1 MAENTKNVENLQK
14 EIPADLFVLT
24 ESHSSDREKIATKS
38 MNFWQDASL
47 RLRKNKMAMLGFWLI
62 VLLIIFSV
70 LAPSSLFAFKNA
82 DGTPFRFDA
91 APILVDEDG
100 KEVKKEDIAFLPPRI
115 PYVEKLGIFN
125 GVSKLERGSWDIF
138 IGNLPKDDEFKE
150 LTKPQNRKKLVE
162 RLGIAYHPFDVN
174 VVKITKKDGVKY
186 ITLKVLKDKKEVE
199 IPLKDMISEY
209 SRFQPDVFELVS
221 SKVDDKGVE
230 MLVVNADEYAINN
243 VKNMYFW
250 FGTDKLA
257 LDIWTRLWIGVSI
270 SLLIAVISM
279 IIDFFIGII
288 YGTVAG
294 FYGGTM
300 IDNVMMRFA
309 EIWGS
314 IPSLVLMI
322 IMLSIEKKIGLF
334 LKGTFNP
341 ILQIFN
347 PGAELGNNEVRFM
360 ILIFAM
366 SLSGWIGVAR
376 VVRAQ
381 ILKLRDQEFIL
392 ASRTLGASKIRLMRK
407 HLFPNI
413 IGQLMVMATFS
424 IPGAIFYEAFL
435 SFIGLGLPIPMSSL
449 GVLVNDGYKSIQS
462 RPTML
467 IIPAFIMSIL
477 MLSINLLANGLR
489 DALDPRM
496 R

>member
-1 MAENTKNVENLQK
+1 MEENKKNEDLKNVS
-14 EIPADLFVLT
+14 ADLFVLT
-24 ESHSSDREKIATKS
+24 EGKSSEMEKIATKS
-38 MNFWQDASL
+38 LNFWQDASL
-47 RLRKNKMAMLGFWLI
+47 RLRKNKMAMVGFWAIILLI
-62 VLLIIFSV
+62 VFSV
-70 LAPSSLFAFKNA
+70 LAPSSFFAFKNA
-82 DGTPFRFDA
+82 DGTPFRYDA

-100 KEVKKEDIAFLPPRI
+100 KEIKKEDIAYLPPRI
-115 PYVEKLGIFN
+115 PYVEKLGIFD
-125 GVSKLERGSWDIF
+125 GMATLERGSWDVF
-138 IGNLPKDDEFKE
+138 IGTLPKDDEFKD
-150 LTKPQNRKKLVE
+150 LIKPQNRKKLVE
-162 RLGIAYHPFDVN
+162 RLGIAYHPFDIN
-174 VVKITKKDGVKY
+174 VVKITQKEGEKY

-199 IPLKDMISEY
+199 IPLKDMISEF
-209 SRFQPDVFELVS
+209 SRFQPDNFKLIS
-221 SKVDDKGVE
+221 TKVDDKGVE
-230 MLVVNADEYAINN
+230 MLTVEADEYAIKN
-243 VKNMYFW
+243 VKNLYFW

-257 LDIWTRLWIGVSI
+257 LDIWTRLWIGVGI
-270 SLLIAVISM
+270 SLLIALISM
-279 IIDFFIGII
+279 CIDFFIGII
-288 YGTVAG
+288 YGTIAG
-294 FYGGTM
+294 FYGGTA
-300 IDNVMMRFA
+300 IDNLMMRFA

-322 IMLSIEKKIGLF
+322 IMLSIEKSISIQ
-334 LKGTFNP
+334 LKSFFATFGIELSN
-341 ILQIFN
+341 
-347 PGAELGNNEVRFM
+347 GAVRFL
-360 ILIFAM
+360 ILVFAM

-449 GVLVNDGYKSIQS
+449 GVLVSEGYKSIQS

-467 IIPAFIMSIL
+467 LIPAFIMSVL

>member
-1 MAENTKNVENLQK
+1 MEENKKNEDLKNVS
-14 EIPADLFVLT
+14 ADLFVLT
-24 ESHSSDREKIATKS
+24 EGKSSDMEKIATKS
-38 MNFWQDASL
+38 LNFWQDASL
-47 RLRKNKMAMLGFWLI
+47 RLRKNKMAMVGFWAI
-62 VLLIIFSV
+62 ILLIIFSV
-70 LAPSSLFAFKNA
+70 LAPSSFFAFKNA
-82 DGTPFRFDA
+82 DGTPFRYDA

-100 KEVKKEDIAFLPPRI
+100 NEIKKEDIAYLPPRI
-115 PYVEKLGIFN
+115 PYVEKLGIFD
-125 GVSKLERGSWDIF
+125 GMATLERGSWDVF
-138 IGNLPKDDEFKE
+138 IGTLPKDDEFKD
-150 LTKPQNRKKLVE
+150 LIKPQNRKKLVE
-162 RLGIAYHPFDVN
+162 RLGIAYHPFDIN
-174 VVKITKKDGVKY
+174 VVKITQKEGEKY

-199 IPLKDMISEY
+199 IPLKDMISEF
-209 SRFQPDVFELVS
+209 SRFQPDNFKLIS
-221 SKVDDKGVE
+221 TKVDDKGVE
-230 MLVVNADEYAINN
+230 MLTVEADEYAIKN
-243 VKNMYFW
+243 VKNLYFW

-257 LDIWTRLWIGVSI
+257 LDIWTRLWIGVGI
-270 SLLIAVISM
+270 SLLIALISM
-279 IIDFFIGII
+279 CIDFFIGII
-288 YGTVAG
+288 YGTIAG
-294 FYGGTM
+294 FYGGTA
-300 IDNVMMRFA
+300 IDNLMMRFA

-322 IMLSIEKKIGLF
+322 IMLSIEKSISIQ
-334 LKGTFNP
+334 LKSFFATFGIELSN
-341 ILQIFN
+341 
-347 PGAELGNNEVRFM
+347 GAVRFL
-360 ILIFAM
+360 ILVFAM

-449 GVLVNDGYKSIQS
+449 GVLVSEGYKSIQS

-467 IIPAFIMSIL
+467 LIPAFIMSVL

>member
-1 MAENTKNVENLQK
+1 MEENKKNEDLKNVS
-14 EIPADLFVLT
+14 ADLFVLT
-24 ESHSSDREKIATKS
+24 EGKSSDMEKIATKS
-38 MNFWQDASL
+38 LNFWQDASL
-47 RLRKNKMAMLGFWLI
+47 RLRKNKMAMVGFWAI
-62 VLLIIFSV
+62 ILLIIFSV
-70 LAPSSLFAFKNA
+70 LAPSSFFAFKNA
-82 DGTPFRFDA
+82 DGTPFRYDA

-100 KEVKKEDIAFLPPRI
+100 NEIKKEDIAYLPPRI
-115 PYVEKLGIFN
+115 PYVEKLGIFD
-125 GVSKLERGSWDIF
+125 GMATLERGSWDVF
-138 IGNLPKDDEFKE
+138 IGNLPKDDEFKD

-162 RLGIAYHPFDVN
+162 RLGIAYHPFDIN
-174 VVKITKKDGVKY
+174 VVKITQKEGEKY

-199 IPLKDMISEY
+199 IPLKDMISEF
-209 SRFQPDVFELVS
+209 SRFQPDNFKLIS
-221 SKVDDKGVE
+221 TKVDDKGVE
-230 MLVVNADEYAINN
+230 MLTVEADEYAIKN
-243 VKNMYFW
+243 VKNLYFW

-257 LDIWTRLWIGVSI
+257 LDIWTRLWIGVGI
-270 SLLIAVISM
+270 SLLIALISM
-279 IIDFFIGII
+279 CIDFFIGII
-288 YGTVAG
+288 YGTIAG
-294 FYGGTM
+294 FYGGTA
-300 IDNVMMRFA
+300 IDNLMMRFA

-322 IMLSIEKKIGLF
+322 IMLSIEKSISIQ
-334 LKGTFNP
+334 LKSFFATFGIELSN
-341 ILQIFN
+341 
-347 PGAELGNNEVRFM
+347 GAVRFL
-360 ILIFAM
+360 ILVFAM

-449 GVLVNDGYKSIQS
+449 GVLVSEGYKSIQS

-467 IIPAFIMSIL
+467 LIPAFIMSVL

>member
-1 MAENTKNVENLQK
+1 MEENKKGADRQ
-14 EIPADLFVLT
+14 EISADLFVLT
-24 ESHSSDREKIATKS
+24 DSKSSDREKIATKS
-38 MNFWQDASL
+38 LTFWQDASL
-47 RLRKNKMAMLGFWLI
+47 RLRKNKAAMVGFWLI
-62 VLLIIFSV
+62 VLLMVFSV
-70 LAPSSLFAFKNA
+70 LAPSSFFAFKNA
-82 DGTPFRFDA
+82 DGTPFRYDA
-91 APILVDEDG
+91 APVLADEDG
-100 KEVKKEDIAFLPPRI
+100 NEIKKEDIAYLPPRI
-115 PYVEKLGIFN
+115 PVLEKLGIFD
-125 GVSKLERGSWDIF
+125 GMAILERGSWDVF
-138 IGNLPKDDEFKE
+138 IGNLPKNDEFKD
-150 LTKPQNRKKLVE
+150 LGKPQNRKKLVE

-174 VVKITKKDGVKY
+174 IVKITEKEGQKY

-209 SRFQPDVFELVS
+209 SRFQPDNFKLIS
-221 SKVDDKGVE
+221 TKVDDKGVE
-230 MLVVNADEYAINN
+230 MLTVEADEYAIKN
-243 VKNMYFW
+243 VKNLYFW

-257 LDIWTRLWIGVSI
+257 LDIWTRLWIGVGI

-279 IIDFFIGII
+279 CIDFFIGII
-288 YGTVAG
+288 YGTIAG
-294 FYGGTM
+294 FYGGTTV
-300 IDNVMMRFA
+300 DNIMMRFA

-322 IMLSIEKKIGLF
+322 IMLSIEKKIGLM
-334 LKGTFNP
+334 LKNVFNP
-341 ILQIFN
+341 IIQVFN
-347 PGAELGNNEVRFM
+347 PSAQLTNNEIRFL

-392 ASRTLGASKIRLMRK
+392 ASRTLGASKVRLMRK

-449 GVLVNDGYKSIQS
+449 GVLVSEGYKAIQS

-467 IIPAFIMSIL
+467 LIPAAIMSIL

>member
-1 MAENTKNVENLQK
+1 MALEKQKMAVKTPSLKQKSVTLDFYGLSVLINFKKNVRAMRLRVGKDAKITLSMPFYSTQK
-14 EIPADLFVLT
+14 MALAFL
-24 ESHSSDREKIATKS
+24 ESHKI
-38 MNFWQDASL
+38 
-47 RLRKNKMAMLGFWLI
+47 WLEN
-62 VLLIIFSV
+62 SHKKA
-70 LAPSSLFAFKNA
+70 LA
-82 DGTPFRFDA
+82 
-91 APILVDEDG
+91 
-100 KEVKKEDIAFLPPRI
+100 
-115 PYVEKLGIFN
+115 
-125 GVSKLERGSWDIF
+125 
-138 IGNLPKDDEFKE
+138 NLPKDDEFKE
-150 LTKPQNRKKLVE
+150 LGKPQNRKKLVE

-174 VVKITKKDGVKY
+174 IVKITEKEGQKY

-209 SRFQPDVFELVS
+209 SRFQPDNFKLIS
-221 SKVDDKGVE
+221 TKVDDKGVE
-230 MLVVNADEYAINN
+230 MLTVEADEYAIKN
-243 VKNMYFW
+243 VKNLYFW

-257 LDIWTRLWIGVSI
+257 LDIWTRLWIGVGI

-279 IIDFFIGII
+279 CIDFFIGII
-288 YGTVAG
+288 YGTIAG
-294 FYGGTM
+294 FYGGTTV
-300 IDNVMMRFA
+300 DNIMMRFA

-322 IMLSIEKKIGLF
+322 IMLSIEKKIGLM
-334 LKGTFNP
+334 LKNVFNP
-341 ILQIFN
+341 IIQVFN
-347 PGAELGNNEVRFM
+347 PSAQLTNNEIRFL

-392 ASRTLGASKIRLMRK
+392 ASRTLGASKVRLMRK

-449 GVLVNDGYKSIQS
+449 GVLVSEGYKAIQS

-467 IIPAFIMSIL
+467 LIPAAIMSIL